1 MASKHTQPALYE
13 KMGRASAG
21 PVGSAPPPRPKM
33 EASPPPASASGA
45 NPLASLLTPGR
56 TVRLPVGYLLLGGG
70 VMILVIWFAFMLGH
84 NKGEGE
90 ARTQFEQSVLD
101 QTGDIGTDG
110 SLITLDPLNDQPSAG
125 TQTPGQSPPKTNP
138 KPSAGTSTAVSGKW
152 GPVVPKTNPCKKGE
166 LHFVLAETTES
177 GAKALADFCRGK
189 GLETYVISGK
199 NERLR
204 RVVAFPGF
212 VNSAYSSSAVKALE
226 AKIHQVGQ
234 VWKATNRSNSDLR
247 DAYPKVIV
255 P

>member
-1 MASKHTQPALYE
+1 
-13 KMGRASAG
+13 MGRSVG
-21 PVGSAPPPRPKM
+21 PPVAAPPPLRPKN
-33 EASPPPASASGA
+33 EPRPASAPKSNPHPIGA
-45 NPLASLLTPGR
+45 LLTPGR
-56 TVRLPVGYLLLGGG
+56 TIRLPVGYLLLGGG

-84 NKGEGE
+84 NRGEGK
-90 ARTQFEQSVLD
+90 ARNQFEQTVLD

-110 SLITLDPLNDQPSAG
+110 SLVTVDPLNDQPG
-125 TQTPGQSPPKTNP
+125 DRVQTPPKSNA
-138 KPSAGTSTAVSGKW
+138 KPASGTSTAASGKW
-152 GPVVPKTNPCKKGE
+152 GPVVPKTNPCRKGE
-166 LHFVLAETTES
+166 LHFVLAETTEG
-177 GAKALADFCRGK
+177 GAKALADFCRNN

-226 AKIHQVGQ
+226 SKIHQVGQ
-234 VWKATNRSNSDLR
+234 LWKATNRSNSDLR